1 MAKIQIKSET
11 RHELSFFPNSFDDYV
26 PKDSKVRMVDH
37 IIRSMDIN
45 PLMDT
50 YDGIG
55 APPYSPKMLLSLVV
69 FAYINGVYSCR
80 GIADALK
87 YDVRYMWIC
96 GGKQLSFATINRFRS
111 NHMIKCIDFY
121 FDAVVSILVE
131 KGVIS
136 LEEQYVDGTKIESK
150 ANKYTFV
157 WKKTVEKNRA
167 KLLEKTSAALAQ
179 IKKPRRLTAEKA
191 EHAAIHAARGMM
203 PAAGTET
210 GGTFTLDMD
219 APSDMIETVRHM
231 MDETGIPYHEEPS
244 LDPGRSRF
252 SMDERYTP
260 AVKAMLDAH
269 IQARDDIDQSMF
281 PEWEALRKTARGIID
296 DDPDLKKKN
305 RPVEPDWAATIAGRL
320 NANLL
325 DRVNGSVHDDWVG
338 GILPPIRSRKHD
350 AALDLVRQNERLIE
364 TRIDSLEQEARRT
377 KQASGRPG
385 TRRGRGLRQASPAQ
399 RRRLPRHVECGG
411 RRQSARGEA
420 SCGKRQTGTAL
431 GQPQRPHQPHLHHGQ
446 DHENATH
453 AGIPADTGPAAR
465 GTDDTGNRSRKDNDM
480 ACTIPGFLKTLTE
493 WLVSV
498 SRWFDGWDITIL
510 VPALIIL
517 TVIAGVTGR
526 AAVGPRLWMQLVWGT
541 VTVILGL
548 IEVAII
554 WTIIARYL
562 PVADMGTLI
571 QNMLQRKP
579 LLVTG

>member
-179 IKKPRRLTAEKA
+179 IKEQIRLNGGSDIKEEDSEPATSAKDVERSARLCERQAKNLPKAKLTGREKQKLNTQIDHLFKASDKLCEYEKSLDILGERNSYSKTDPDATFMRLKEDAMNNGQTKPAYNLQIATENQYWTNFALYPNPTDTLTFKPFLDKYKKRYGKQSKSVTADSGYGSEENYEYLEMEEMMGYVKYNWFHKEQHKPFKEDAFNQANFYYNRDDDKNIPTWKTAAQEGAKINAQLINKGLLNKAQGKALQLTIAAKPAATASLINEGFWGINAVQGRTYKLSFWAKGSYKGGLKARLTNAKGDKVYAE
-191 EHAAIHAARGMM
+191 
-203 PAAGTET
+203 
-210 GGTFTLDMD
+210 
-219 APSDMIETVRHM
+219 
-231 MDETGIPYHEEPS
+231 
-244 LDPGRSRF
+244 
-252 SMDERYTP
+252 
-260 AVKAMLDAH
+260 
-269 IQARDDIDQSMF
+269 
-281 PEWEALRKTARGIID
+281 TA
-296 DDPDLKKKN
+296 
-305 RPVEPDWAATIAGRL
+305 L
-320 NANLL
+320 NAK
-325 DRVNGSVHDDWVG
+325 VGKKCSV
-338 GILPPIRSRKHD
+338 
-350 AALDLVRQNERLIE
+350 
-364 TRIDSLEQEARRT
+364 
-377 KQASGRPG
+377 KQ
-385 TRRGRGLRQASPAQ
+385 
-399 RRRLPRHVECGG
+399 
-411 RRQSARGEA
+411 
-420 SCGKRQTGTAL
+420 
-431 GQPQRPHQPHLHHGQ
+431 
-446 DHENATH
+446 
-453 AGIPADTGPAAR
+453 
-465 GTDDTGNRSRKDNDM
+465 
-480 ACTIPGFLKTLTE
+480 
-493 WLVSV
+493 
-498 SRWFDGWDITIL
+498 
-510 VPALIIL
+510 
-517 TVIAGVTGR
+517 
-526 AAVGPRLWMQLVWGT
+526 
-541 VTVILGL
+541 
-548 IEVAII
+548 
-554 WTIIARYL
+554 
-562 PVADMGTLI
+562 
-571 QNMLQRKP
+571 
-579 LLVTG
+579 